1 VLNISCPASF
11 LSLLGTGLTGQAE
24 LAAVSGW
31 SAAGPVR
38 PVPDILM
45 VAGAYCVGHL
55 GCTDLF
61 IRDVMSLI
69 RRIGITQLKI

>member
-1 VLNISCPASF
+1 MTSP
-11 LSLLGTGLTGQAE
+11 T
-24 LAAVSGW
+24 VSGG
-31 SAAGPVR
+31 SVAG

-45 VAGAYCVGHL
+45 VAGAYCSGHL

-61 IRDVMSLI
+61 IHDVMPLI